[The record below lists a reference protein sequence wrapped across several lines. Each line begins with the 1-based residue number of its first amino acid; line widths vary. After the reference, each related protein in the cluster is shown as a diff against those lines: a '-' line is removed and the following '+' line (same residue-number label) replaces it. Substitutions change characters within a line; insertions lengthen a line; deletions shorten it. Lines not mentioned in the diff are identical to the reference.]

1 MDNQET
7 ALRIDGSWVLAYDG
21 TGHVLLAD
29 GSVLVD
35 RGRIVYVGPQ
45 QDAPAAAVV
54 LGGAGRFVFPGLI
67 NLHVHASSQV
77 AERLFADA
85 GRPDLQNCGFLNYI
99 PRSEVGGGRS
109 LSAFEDPEVAG
120 KLTLWNLLRSGTTTL
135 VEIGGELGGIENL
148 RRFAEL
154 CGELG
159 ARAYL
164 GPGYAGA
171 TWVYDARDQL
181 GLVWDE
187 AAGLEGLDAA
197 TGFIEEHN
205 GTWDDR
211 IRGMLFPLETATSTP
226 RLLGETLARS
236 RQLGVPISIHAAET
250 LVEWNE
256 VTRREGCTPLGYLE
270 REGFLQRHVVLGHA
284 VFTDTHSATAW
295 PGAGDIDRLAAGQA
309 TVAHCP
315 LVFARRGFA
324 LESFDRYRQAGVRLG
339 MGTDAYP
346 QDLLLEMR
354 IGSLLAKVTDRSFA
368 SGQPSDLLDAATL
381 GGADAL
387 GRHDLGRL
395 AAGAAG
401 DVAVADLRRLTI
413 GPVLDPVRALVH
425 EATADDLEY
434 VLVGGRIVK
443 NSDGVAGVD
452 LDELCPATDAVARRI
467 WDGFRAY
474 REGSAHASAYASP
487 SYPVVWNLDN
497 KRDPH
502 HGTGM
507 KGVSTS

>member
-1 MDNQET
+1 MEGQVSGS
-7 ALRIDGSWVLAYDG
+7 LRIDGSWVLAHDG
-21 TGHVLLAD
+21 TGPVLLTD
-29 GSVLVD
+29 GSVIAD
-35 RGRIVYVGPQ
+35 RGKITYVGPRRG
-45 QDAPAAAVV
+45 APTAPVI
-54 LGGAGRFVFPGLI
+54 LGGPGRFVLPGLI

-85 GRPDLQNCGFLNYI
+85 GRPDVQNCGFLNYL
-99 PRSEVGGGRS
+99 PRSEAGGGRS

-159 ARAYL
+159 VRAYL

-171 TWVYDARDQL
+171 TWVYDAADQL

-187 AAGLEGLDAA
+187 AAGLEGLDRA
-197 TGFIEEHN
+197 TAFIEEHN
-205 GTWDDR
+205 GTWEDR

-226 RLLGETLARS
+226 RLLGETLARA

-250 LVEWNE
+250 LVEWHE
-256 VTRREGCTPLGYLE
+256 VTRRERCTPLGYLE
-270 REGFLQRHVVLGHA
+270 REGFLEHPVVLGHA
-284 VFTDTHSATAW
+284 VFTDTHSATSWHA
-295 PGAGDIDRLAAGQA
+295 AEDIDRLAAGQA

-324 LESFDRYRQAGVRLG
+324 LESFDRYRRAGVRVG

-346 QDLLLEMR
+346 QDLLMEMR

-368 SGQPSDLLDAATL
+368 SGQPSDLLDAATI

-387 GRHDLGRL
+387 GRPDLGRL
-395 AAGAAG
+395 AVGAAG
-401 DVAVADLRRLTI
+401 DMVVADLRRLTI
-413 GPVLDPVRALVH
+413 GPVNDPVRALVH

-434 VLVGGRIVK
+434 VVIGGRIVK
-443 NSDGVAGVD
+443 DGDGVAGID
-452 LDELCPATDAVARRI
+452 PGELRSATDAVARSI
-467 WDGFRAY
+467 WDGFRTY
-474 REGSAHASAYASP
+474 REGSAHATACAAP
-487 SYPVVWNLDN
+487 SYPVVANLDN
-497 KRDPH
+497 KTYLPLQ
-502 HGTGM
+502 
-507 KGVSTS
+507 